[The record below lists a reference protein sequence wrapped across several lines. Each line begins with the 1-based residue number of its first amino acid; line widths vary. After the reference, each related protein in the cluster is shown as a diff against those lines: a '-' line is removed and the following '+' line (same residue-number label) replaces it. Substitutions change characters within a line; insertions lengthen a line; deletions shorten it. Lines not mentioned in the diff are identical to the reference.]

1 MPTYTVTNSNF
12 NLTSKNQKDLAQD
25 ITKVHNVVTGA
36 NTYFAQVI
44 FNKTKKNNHF
54 MGGKKVKEPSLFLLG
69 QIRAGRPKKTKDRL
83 ISDLKNILVKKT
95 KLDETQVWVYIV
107 DLPPSQMIEYG
118 AVLPESGK
126 EGQWFK
132 GLSKK
137 LKKKL
142 SQMERQ
148 IMLILVWFVVCIIF
162 YIVQMTLGD
171 SGHALEVFAAVS
183 ALAIFLISKIKHK
196 INK

>member
-12 NLTSKNQKDLAQD
+12 NLTAKQQKDLAQG

-69 QIRAGRPKKTKDRL
+69 QIRAGRPKKIKDKL
-83 ISDLKNILVKKT
+83 ISDLKNILVKK
-95 KLDETQVWVYIV
+95 VWVYIV
-107 DLPPSQMIEYG
+107 DLPPSQKIEYG

-126 EGQWFK
+126 EGEWFK
-132 GLSKK
+132 ALSNK

-142 SQMERQ
+142 SQMER
-148 IMLILVWFVVCIIF
+148 
-162 YIVQMTLGD
+162 
-171 SGHALEVFAAVS
+171 
-183 ALAIFLISKIKHK
+183 
-196 INK
+196 

>member
-12 NLTSKNQKDLAQD
+12 NISSKQQKKLAEG

-69 QIRAGRPKKTKDRL
+69 QIRAGRSKEVKDKL
-83 ISDLKNILVKKT
+83 ILDLRDVLVKNS
-95 KLDETQVWVYIV
+95 KLDETQVWVYIN

-126 EGQWFK
+126 EKEWF
-132 GLSKK
+132 GNLPIK

-142 SQMERQ
+142 STIE
-148 IMLILVWFVVCIIF
+148 
-162 YIVQMTLGD
+162 
-171 SGHALEVFAAVS
+171 
-183 ALAIFLISKIKHK
+183 K
-196 INK
+196 

>member
-1 MPTYTVTNSNF
+1 MPTYTVTSSNF
-12 NLTSKNQKDLAQD
+12 HLTSKQQKNLAEG

-54 MGGKKVKEPSLFLLG
+54 MGGKKVKEPSIFLLG
-69 QIRAGRPKKTKDRL
+69 QIRAGRNKKVKDKL
-83 ISDLKNILVKKT
+83 ISELKNILVKKS
-95 KLDETQVWVYIV
+95 KLDETQVWVYIN

-126 EGQWFK
+126 ESEWFK
-132 GLSKK
+132 NLSSK

-142 SQMERQ
+142 SNIE
-148 IMLILVWFVVCIIF
+148 
-162 YIVQMTLGD
+162 
-171 SGHALEVFAAVS
+171 
-183 ALAIFLISKIKHK
+183 K
-196 INK
+196 N

>member
-12 NLTSKNQKDLAQD
+12 NLTSKQQKNLAEG
-25 ITKVHNVVTGA
+25 ITKVHNAVTGA

-69 QIRAGRPKKTKDRL
+69 QIRAGRPKKVKDKL
-83 ISDLKNILVKKT
+83 ISELKNILVKKS
-95 KLDETQVWVYIV
+95 KLDETKVWAYIV

-118 AVLPESGK
+118 SVLPESGK
-126 EGQWFK
+126 EKEWFK
-132 GLSKK
+132 NLPTK

-142 SQMERQ
+142 
-148 IMLILVWFVVCIIF
+148 LK
-162 YIVQMTLGD
+162 
-171 SGHALEVFAAVS
+171 LE
-183 ALAIFLISKIKHK
+183 K
-196 INK
+196 

>member
-12 NLTSKNQKDLAQD
+12 NLNAKQQKDLAQG

-69 QIRAGRPKKTKDRL
+69 QIRAGRPKKIKDKL

-126 EGQWFK
+126 EREWFK
-132 GLSKK
+132 GLSNK

-142 SQMERQ
+142 SQMER
-148 IMLILVWFVVCIIF
+148 
-162 YIVQMTLGD
+162 
-171 SGHALEVFAAVS
+171 
-183 ALAIFLISKIKHK
+183 
-196 INK
+196 

>member
-12 NLTSKNQKDLAQD
+12 TLTSKQQNNLAEG
-25 ITKVHNVVTGA
+25 ITKVHNVATGA

-54 MGGKKVKEPSLFLLG
+54 MGGKKVKEPSIFLLG
-69 QIRAGRPKKTKDRL
+69 QIRAGRPKKTKDKL
-83 ISDLKNILVKKT
+83 ISDLRDIIVKNS

-118 AVLPESGK
+118 EVLPESGK
-126 EGQWFK
+126 EKVWFSK
-132 GLSKK
+132 LSKK

-142 SQMERQ
+142 S
-148 IMLILVWFVVCIIF
+148 
-162 YIVQMTLGD
+162 
-171 SGHALEVFAAVS
+171 
-183 ALAIFLISKIKHK
+183 KIG
-196 INK
+196 N

>member
-12 NLTSKNQKDLAQD
+12 NLSSRQQKKLAEG
-25 ITKVHNVVTGA
+25 ITKAHNVVTGA

-69 QIRAGRPKKTKDRL
+69 QIRAGRSKEVKDEL
-83 ISDLKNILVKKT
+83 ISDLKHVLIKNS
-95 KLDETQVWVYIV
+95 KLDETQVWVYIN

-118 AVLPESGK
+118 AVLPDSGK
-126 EGQWFK
+126 EKEWFAN
-132 GLSKK
+132 LPVK

-142 SQMERQ
+142 
-148 IMLILVWFVVCIIF
+148 
-162 YIVQMTLGD
+162 
-171 SGHALEVFAAVS
+171 AA
-183 ALAIFLISKIKHK
+183 IEK
-196 INK
+196 

>member
-12 NLTSKNQKDLAQD
+12 NLSSKQQKNLAEG

-44 FNKTKKNNHF
+44 FNKTKKHNHF
-54 MGGKKVKEPSLFLLG
+54 MGGKKVKESSLFLLG
-69 QIRAGRPKKTKDRL
+69 QIREGRPKKVKDKL
-83 ISDLKNILVKKT
+83 ISDLKDVMVKNS
-95 KLDETQVWVYIV
+95 KLDETQIWVYIN

-126 EGQWFK
+126 EKQWFRN
-132 GLSKK
+132 LSSK

-142 SQMERQ
+142 SPIE
-148 IMLILVWFVVCIIF
+148 
-162 YIVQMTLGD
+162 
-171 SGHALEVFAAVS
+171 
-183 ALAIFLISKIKHK
+183 K
-196 INK
+196 

>member
-12 NLTSKNQKDLAQD
+12 TLSSKQQNNLAEG

-54 MGGKKVKEPSLFLLG
+54 MGGKKVKEPSIFLLG
-69 QIRAGRPKKTKDRL
+69 QIRAGRPKKTKDKL
-83 ISDLKNILVKKT
+83 ISDLRDIIVKNS
-95 KLDETQVWVYIV
+95 KLDETQVWVYII

-118 AVLPESGK
+118 EVLPESGK
-126 EGQWFK
+126 EKEWFSK
-132 GLSKK
+132 LSKK

-142 SQMERQ
+142 S
-148 IMLILVWFVVCIIF
+148 
-162 YIVQMTLGD
+162 
-171 SGHALEVFAAVS
+171 
-183 ALAIFLISKIKHK
+183 KIG
-196 INK
+196 N

>member
-12 NLTSKNQKDLAQD
+12 NLTSKNQKDLAQG

-54 MGGKKVKEPSLFLLG
+54 MGGKRVKEPSLFLLG

-95 KLDETQVWVYIV
+95 KLDETQVWVYII
-107 DLPPSQMIEYG
+107 DLPPAQMIEYG
-118 AVLPESGK
+118 TVLPESGK
-126 EGQWFK
+126 EVQWFK
-132 GLSKK
+132 GLSNK

-142 SQMERQ
+142 SQME
-148 IMLILVWFVVCIIF
+148 
-162 YIVQMTLGD
+162 
-171 SGHALEVFAAVS
+171 
-183 ALAIFLISKIKHK
+183 K
-196 INK
+196 

>member
-12 NLTSKNQKDLAQD
+12 NISSKQQKKLAEG

-69 QIRAGRPKKTKDRL
+69 QIRAGRSKEVKDKL
-83 ISDLKNILVKKT
+83 ISDLKHVLVKYS
-95 KLDETQVWVYIV
+95 KLDETQVWVYIN

-126 EGQWFK
+126 EKQWFAN
-132 GLSKK
+132 LSIK

-142 SQMERQ
+142 
-148 IMLILVWFVVCIIF
+148 
-162 YIVQMTLGD
+162 
-171 SGHALEVFAAVS
+171 AA
-183 ALAIFLISKIKHK
+183 IEK
-196 INK
+196 

>member
-12 NLTSKNQKDLAQD
+12 NLSTKQQKNLAEG
-25 ITKVHNVVTGA
+25 ITKVHNQVTGA

-69 QIRAGRPKKTKDRL
+69 QIRAGRSKEVKDRL
-83 ISDLKNILVKKT
+83 ISDLKDILAKKS
-95 KLDETQVWVYIV
+95 KLDETQIWVYII

-126 EGQWFK
+126 ESEWFTNLSPK
-132 GLSKK
+132 LKNKLSKIEK
-137 LKKKL
+137 
-142 SQMERQ
+142 
-148 IMLILVWFVVCIIF
+148 
-162 YIVQMTLGD
+162 
-171 SGHALEVFAAVS
+171 
-183 ALAIFLISKIKHK
+183 
-196 INK
+196 

>member
-12 NLTSKNQKDLAQD
+12 NLTSKQHKNIAEG

-69 QIRAGRPKKTKDRL
+69 QIRAGRPKKVKDKL
-83 ISDLKNILVKKT
+83 ISELRNVLVNKS
-95 KLDETQVWVYIV
+95 KLDKTQVWVYIN

-118 AVLPESGK
+118 AVLPETGEESK
-126 EGQWFK
+126 WFRN
-132 GLSKK
+132 LSLR

-142 SQMERQ
+142 SAMERK
-148 IMLILVWFVVCIIF
+148 L
-162 YIVQMTLGD
+162 T
-171 SGHALEVFAAVS
+171 
-183 ALAIFLISKIKHK
+183 
-196 INK
+196 

>member
-12 NLTSKNQKDLAQD
+12 NLSSIQQTKLAKG
-25 ITKVHNVVTGA
+25 ITKVHNIVTGA

-54 MGGKKVKEPSLFLLG
+54 MGGKKVKEPSLFLHG
-69 QIRAGRPKKTKDRL
+69 QIRAGRSKKIKDKL
-83 ISDLKNILVKKT
+83 IVDLRNVLIKRSELN
-95 KLDETQVWVYIV
+95 ETQIWVYIV

-126 EGQWFK
+126 EKEWFK
-132 GLSKK
+132 NLSTK

-142 SQMERQ
+142 SK
-148 IMLILVWFVVCIIF
+148 
-162 YIVQMTLGD
+162 
-171 SGHALEVFAAVS
+171 LE
-183 ALAIFLISKIKHK
+183 K
-196 INK
+196 

>member
-12 NLTSKNQKDLAQD
+12 NLSSKQQKNLAEG

-54 MGGKKVKEPSLFLLG
+54 MGGKKVKEPSIFLLG
-69 QIRAGRPKKTKDRL
+69 QIRAGRQKRIKDKL
-83 ISDLKNILVKKT
+83 ISNLRDIVIKNS
-95 KLDETQVWVYIV
+95 KLNETQVWVYVI

-118 AVLPESGK
+118 EVLPESGK
-126 EGQWFK
+126 EKEWFSK
-132 GLSKK
+132 LSKK

-142 SQMERQ
+142 S
-148 IMLILVWFVVCIIF
+148 
-162 YIVQMTLGD
+162 
-171 SGHALEVFAAVS
+171 
-183 ALAIFLISKIKHK
+183 KIG
-196 INK
+196 N

>member
-12 NLTSKNQKDLAQD
+12 NLTAKKQKDLAQG
-25 ITKVHNVVTGA
+25 ITKVHNVITGA

-69 QIRAGRPKKTKDRL
+69 QIRAGRSKKIKDRL

-126 EGQWFK
+126 ELQWFK
-132 GLSKK
+132 GLSNK

-142 SQMERQ
+142 SQME
-148 IMLILVWFVVCIIF
+148 
-162 YIVQMTLGD
+162 
-171 SGHALEVFAAVS
+171 
-183 ALAIFLISKIKHK
+183 K
-196 INK
+196 

>member
-12 NLTSKNQKDLAQD
+12 NFTSKQQKNLDEG

-54 MGGKKVKEPSLFLLG
+54 MGGKKVREPSIFLLG
-69 QIRAGRPKKTKDRL
+69 QIRAGRPKKIKDKL
-83 ISDLKNILVKKT
+83 ISHLRDIVIKNS
-95 KLDETQVWVYIV
+95 KLNETQIWVYIV

-118 AVLPESGK
+118 EVLPESGK
-126 EGQWFK
+126 EKLWFSK
-132 GLSKK
+132 LSKK

-142 SQMERQ
+142 SK
-148 IMLILVWFVVCIIF
+148 I
-162 YIVQMTLGD
+162 
-171 SGHALEVFAAVS
+171 GH
-183 ALAIFLISKIKHK
+183 
-196 INK
+196 

>member
-12 NLTSKNQKDLAQD
+12 NFTSKQQKNLAEG

-69 QIRAGRPKKTKDRL
+69 QIRAGRSKEVKDKL
-83 ISDLKNILVKKT
+83 ISDLKNVLVKNS
-95 KLDETQVWVYIV
+95 KLDETQVWVYIN

-118 AVLPESGK
+118 AILPESGK
-126 EGQWFK
+126 EKQWFAN
-132 GLSKK
+132 LPIK

-142 SQMERQ
+142 E
-148 IMLILVWFVVCIIF
+148 
-162 YIVQMTLGD
+162 
-171 SGHALEVFAAVS
+171 
-183 ALAIFLISKIKHK
+183 AIEK
-196 INK
+196 

>member
-12 NLTSKNQKDLAQD
+12 NLSPKQQKNLAEG
-25 ITKVHNVVTGA
+25 ITKVHNQVTGA

-69 QIRAGRPKKTKDRL
+69 QIRAGRSKEVKDKL
-83 ISDLKNILVKKT
+83 ILDLKDILVKKS
-95 KLDETQVWVYIV
+95 KLDETQIWVYII
-107 DLPPSQMIEYG
+107 DLPSSQMIEYG

-126 EGQWFK
+126 ESEWFAN
-132 GLSKK
+132 LPSK

-142 SQMERQ
+142 
-148 IMLILVWFVVCIIF
+148 
-162 YIVQMTLGD
+162 
-171 SGHALEVFAAVS
+171 FA
-183 ALAIFLISKIKHK
+183 IEK
-196 INK
+196 

>member
-12 NLTSKNQKDLAQD
+12 NLTTKQQKDLAQG
-25 ITKVHNVVTGA
+25 ITKVHNVITGA

-69 QIRAGRPKKTKDRL
+69 QIRAGRPKKIKDKL

-126 EGQWFK
+126 EGEWFK
-132 GLSKK
+132 ALSNK

-142 SQMERQ
+142 SQMER
-148 IMLILVWFVVCIIF
+148 
-162 YIVQMTLGD
+162 
-171 SGHALEVFAAVS
+171 
-183 ALAIFLISKIKHK
+183 
-196 INK
+196 

>member
-12 NLTSKNQKDLAQD
+12 NISSKQQKKLAEG

-54 MGGKKVKEPSLFLLG
+54 MGGKKVREPSLFLLG
-69 QIRAGRPKKTKDRL
+69 QIRAGRSKEVKDKL
-83 ISDLKNILVKKT
+83 ISDLKNVLVKNS
-95 KLDETQVWVYIV
+95 KLDETQVWVYIN

-126 EGQWFK
+126 EKQWFAN
-132 GLSKK
+132 LPIK

-142 SQMERQ
+142 
-148 IMLILVWFVVCIIF
+148 
-162 YIVQMTLGD
+162 
-171 SGHALEVFAAVS
+171 AA
-183 ALAIFLISKIKHK
+183 IEK
-196 INK
+196 